1 VTARR
6 RPPPLLLVKT
16 LAVTFA
22 TAAVLLLAV
31 FVVVNVSVRDQ
42 VRQSVITNLESS
54 QRIFAAI
61 ETRRQRELS
70 EQVAA
75 LAESPRLKAAVD
87 TYAAESKT
95 NNDAAVREQWLTTI
109 RRQLEEVAG
118 RIESDAIVLA
128 DVRHRTLAAAG
139 RLADRWPTGRP
150 IGITPGADRD
160 RVDGIVRTGGTVFR
174 VVSVPFELDEV
185 PIGTLYLATG
195 LDQRYAQELGTLA
208 GAQTAILGDGLL
220 IASTLPPASAKA
232 FEAAVTSTHPATGI
246 ITLNGES
253 HAFRRLVDVGGTSFY
268 ALASIDESSRAA
280 TRAAQQRLL
289 MIAVG
294 ATLLALAASFWL
306 ARMITE
312 PIGRLSASL
321 AHMAAARDVS
331 VRLALT
337 GSSRE
342 IDALTETF
350 NALMSSVALA
360 EDQTQA
366 AYTGAIRALATA
378 LDARDPYTAGHSERV
393 SVLSVAIGRSLRLRD
408 EEIEVIR
415 LGALLHDIG
424 KIGVPDAVLLKPT
437 ALTPAEFDIIK
448 QHPGAG
454 ARILQSVPFLIPH
467 LPIVELHH
475 ERPDGRGYPH
485 GLRGDEI
492 PIAAHIVHVA
502 DAYDAITSARAYR
515 GARPSGEALQEL
527 WRFAGTGFHAE
538 AVGALATV
546 LPGVISETGEILLET
561 VHA

>member
-1 VTARR
+1 MGGTQ
-6 RPPPLLLVKT
+6 
-16 LAVTFA
+16 
-22 TAAVLLLAV
+22 
-31 FVVVNVSVRDQ
+31 VS
-42 VRQSVITNLESS
+42 
-54 QRIFAAI
+54 
-61 ETRRQRELS
+61 
-70 EQVAA
+70 
-75 LAESPRLKAAVD
+75 
-87 TYAAESKT
+87 
-95 NNDAAVREQWLTTI
+95 
-109 RRQLEEVAG
+109 
-118 RIESDAIVLA
+118 
-128 DVRHRTLAAAG
+128 AAAG
-139 RLADRWPTGRP
+139 STRCRSGR
-150 IGITPGADRD
+150 
-160 RVDGIVRTGGTVFR
+160 V
-174 VVSVPFELDEV
+174 
-185 PIGTLYLATG
+185 LATG
-195 LDQRYAQELGTLA
+195 LDERYAQDLGTLA

-220 IASTLPPASAKA
+220 IASTLPPASAKQ
-232 FEAAVTSTHPATGI
+232 FEAAVAGTRPATGI
-246 ITLNGES
+246 VTLSGES
-253 HAFRRLVDVGGTSFY
+253 HAFRRLVDVGGASFY

-280 TRAAQQRLL
+280 TRTAQERLL

-321 AHMAAARDVS
+321 ARMAASRDVS
-331 VRLALT
+331 ARLALT

-350 NALMSSVALA
+350 NALMSSVSLA

-366 AYTGAIRALATA
+366 AYTGAIRALAAA

-437 ALTPAEFDIIK
+437 ALTLAEFDIIK

-502 DAYDAITSARAYR
+502 DAYDAMTSARAYR

-546 LPGVISETGEILLET
+546 LPGVISETGEILLESA
-561 VHA
+561 HA